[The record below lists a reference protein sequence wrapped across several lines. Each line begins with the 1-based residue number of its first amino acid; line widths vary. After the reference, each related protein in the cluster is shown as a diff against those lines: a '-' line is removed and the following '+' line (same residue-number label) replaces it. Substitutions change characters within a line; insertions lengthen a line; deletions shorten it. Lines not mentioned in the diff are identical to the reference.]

1 MKKIFTVWMALTL
14 MASSAFATTI
24 YCKMAQDWWKSDGAA
39 VGAYAWKG
47 DGDSADKNANW
58 PGVRMT
64 ATGEA
69 DVWSVD
75 IDLTKYEKIIFT
87 RVNGSGDV
95 ADWGAKTKDLVL
107 PTDGKNLFTI
117 TTSTEVWG
125 DPGCDGEWS
134 VLGDEPG
141 PGPQPQPSDAY
152 DYYLMGNIDG
162 TGAGDITTPTD
173 NELFECGKL
182 TYSFPGNELD
192 GGRGYF
198 FVMRCDAGSK
208 VGTGYMGTADMRDVT
223 NATLL
228 SQATHQGLFGKMA
241 IVGPEVTFYLY
252 YGNSDDELILS
263 TEELEGKT
271 LVGNCGGTDPGTEA
285 VENTVVKTD
294 ARKAIIDGRLV
305 IIRGEQM
312 FDATGRAL

>member
-1 MKKIFTVWMALTL
+1 MKKIFML
-14 MASSAFATTI
+14 FAAVVCGLAVNAKTI
-24 YCKMAQDWWKSDGAA
+24 YLNTGGSALWGKDNPVFFVHAWASPEANEDVQMSQVSGDIYSADINDAYNNIIFLREATGSTSVIWEGDGLWNKTGDLEIPSDKDMYTITGWGQSDG
-39 VGAYAWKG
+39 
-47 DGDSADKNANW
+47 S
-58 PGVRMT
+58 
-64 ATGEA
+64 
-69 DVWSVD
+69 WSV
-75 IDLTKYEKIIFT
+75 Y
-87 RVNGSGDV
+87 
-95 ADWGAKTKDLVL
+95 
-107 PTDGKNLFTI
+107 
-117 TTSTEVWG
+117 
-125 DPGCDGEWS
+125 
-134 VLGDEPG
+134 GDEPG

-285 VENTVVKTD
+285 VENTVVKTN
-294 ARKAIIDGRLV
+294 ARKAMIDGRLV

>member
-1 MKKIFTVWMALTL
+1 MKKIFML
-14 MASSAFATTI
+14 FAAVVCGLAVNAKTI
-24 YCKMAQDWWKSDGAA
+24 YLNGGGSGLWNQANPVFFVHAWASPEANEDVQMSQVSGDIYSADINDAYNNIIFLREATGSISVIWEGDGLWNKTGDLEIPSDKDMYTITGWGQSDG
-39 VGAYAWKG
+39 
-47 DGDSADKNANW
+47 S
-58 PGVRMT
+58 
-64 ATGEA
+64 
-69 DVWSVD
+69 WSV
-75 IDLTKYEKIIFT
+75 Y
-87 RVNGSGDV
+87 
-95 ADWGAKTKDLVL
+95 
-107 PTDGKNLFTI
+107 
-117 TTSTEVWG
+117 
-125 DPGCDGEWS
+125 
-134 VLGDEPG
+134 GDEPG